1 MNSFYVRSLVR
12 SPGEISMF
20 SKVCPSV
27 LGLFV
32 ANNASADW
40 SFSLTSG
47 VAGLSSETYDLHA
60 KIMVACCLI
69 GVVVFAAMIIAL
81 IQHRSSQSSL
91 PPSCPH
97 GMATEM
103 FWTSIPILILL
114 VMVLPSA
121 ETVIKRDTTLG
132 STMTSNI
139 LAHECPRWS
148 STSATPPV
156 STASQQAARPNG
168 SPAKAIC

>member
-1 MNSFYVRSLVR
+1 
-12 SPGEISMF
+12 MF

-40 SFSLTSG
+40 SLSLPSG
-47 VAGLSSETYDLHA
+47 VAALSSETYDLHA
-60 KIMVACCLI
+60 KIMVVCCLI
-69 GVVVFAAMIIAL
+69 GVFVFAAMIFSL
-81 IQHRSSQSSL
+81 IRQRRSQSSL
-91 PPSCPH
+91 PATCPQ

-103 FWTSIPILILL
+103 FWTGIPILILL

-121 ETVIKRDTTLG
+121 EAVIKRDTTLG
-132 STMTSNI
+132 STMTSNTQER
-139 LAHECPRWS
+139 ECPRWR

-156 STASQQAARPNG
+156 SAVSLQASRPKG
-168 SPAKAIC
+168 LPAKAIC